1 MAKTYSIDTNYDMK
15 ANNCYSFD
23 TRQKDNESAPT
34 YSEVLKIF
42 RKAFSL
48 VDMNSIL
55 KKM

>member
-15 ANNCYSFD
+15 ANNCYSFSAQ
-23 TRQKDNESAPT
+23 QKNNESTPA